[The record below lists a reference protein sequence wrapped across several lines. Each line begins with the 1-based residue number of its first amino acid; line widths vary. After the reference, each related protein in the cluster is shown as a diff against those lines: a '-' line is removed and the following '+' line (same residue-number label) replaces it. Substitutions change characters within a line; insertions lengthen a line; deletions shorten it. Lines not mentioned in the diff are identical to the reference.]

1 MKMYFVTLQCRA
13 RTPDSLLSV
22 VNYSDDMHRYTTI
35 THRVFLGRIHKR
47 YTWVQVDRNWANP
60 FAVPSNLSA
69 NDMVQDRC
77 ERPLSPEFDTP
88 EEAAMY
94 FADAKFADIAN
105 VHVTEVTSAQRAWL
119 WRGAGMY
126 IGYRLCYPF
135 RYVYANST
143 NRVGHRR
150 AIDALIEHFENTT
163 DSWRFGYGK
172 PDGLVT
178 YHGRRVYASYVKQ
191 RREHFKEL
199 SDMVRAAIKDGT
211 VSDLQEHII
220 DYCDTSWLDWRHTLD
235 RINDSLGKHNLDLEL
250 TLCDCG
256 HFERTEDT
264 HGVGRRG
271 DITWCHSCFE
281 DDAVYVQDRDEY
293 WPRDDA
299 YEHDDG
305 DYYSYEQEYED
316 EDDGENEE
324 PDNLMSYSTNVLKH
338 VEPDHSIVSSPTGNF
353 LMGIEFEMITEGYVS
368 KAVDDVRKQLGE
380 SYCVCK
386 SDGSLASGGL
396 EIVTAPRGLVEH
408 IERFKKW
415 DVHSDYRAWDKKCC
429 GMHIHIDSRA
439 FTEMTLGKFLMLIN
453 SDNNVD
459 FIRKIAGRHADRDEQ
474 ARNYCASEHQSTL
487 TNPKQ
492 AIKGK
497 SSERYRMVN
506 LQNLRTGAE
515 CKRLGFDEYQYDGK
529 YNTVELRIF
538 RASLKKERLLAQ
550 IEFTHAAVMFCR
562 VASWRELNQVTFLK
576 FLKSSS
582 SLYPNLADW
591 YGVRRRTAPCLTGK
605 QTTCSDQPEPVTEG
619 D

>member
-1 MKMYFVTLQCRA
+1 M
-13 RTPDSLLSV
+13 
-22 VNYSDDMHRYTTI
+22 
-35 THRVFLGRIHKR
+35 GRIGKR
-47 YTWVQVDRNWANP
+47 YTWVQLDRNWGNP
-60 FAVPSNLSA
+60 FSIPAYNSTH
-69 NDMVQDRC
+69 DMVADRC
-77 ERPLSPEFDTP
+77 ERPLSREFDSP
-88 EEAAMY
+88 EEAAL
-94 FADAKFADIAN
+94 FIATGKFADVAN
-105 VHVTEVTSAQRAWL
+105 VHVTEVTPAQRSWL
-119 WRGAGMY
+119 WRGAGNY

-135 RYVYANST
+135 RYVYATSGNSEG
-143 NRVGHRR
+143 RRR
-150 AIDALIEHFENTT
+150 AIDALLEHFEFNSPV
-163 DSWRFGYGK
+163 SWRFGSGK
-172 PDGLVT
+172 SDGLVT
-178 YHGRRVYASYVKQ
+178 YHGRRVYASNFKQ
-191 RREHFKEL
+191 RRSHFQEL
-199 SDMVRAAIKDGT
+199 GAKVREAIAVGD
-211 VSDLQEHII
+211 VSELQEHII
-220 DYCDTSWLDWRHTLD
+220 DYCDTSWLDWGYTLD
-235 RINDSLGKHNLDLEL
+235 RINESLDKHDLELGL

-256 HFERTEDT
+256 HFERDENT

-271 DITWCHSCFE
+271 DTTWCDSCFQ
-281 DDAVYVQDRDEY
+281 DDAVFCNDRDEY
-293 WPRDDA
+293 WPRDDC

-305 DYYSYEQEYED
+305 DYYSYEQEHDSDD
-316 EDDGENEE
+316 EDDDSD

-338 VEPDHSIVSSPTGNF
+338 VEPDHSIKSSPTGNF

-368 KAVDDVRKQLGE
+368 KAVDDVREQLGE
-380 SYCVCK
+380 TYCVCK

-396 EIVTAPRGLVEH
+396 EIVTAPRGLAEH

-453 SDNNVD
+453 SDTNVD
-459 FIRKIAGRHADRDEQ
+459 FIRKIAGRHAERDEQ
-474 ARNYCASEHQSTL
+474 ARSYCASEHQSTL
-487 TNPKQ
+487 VNPKQ

-506 LQNLRTGAE
+506 LQNLRHGAE

-591 YGVRRRTAPCLTGK
+591 YGVRRRAQPCLTGK
-605 QTTCSDQPEPVTEG
+605 QTTCQDQPEPVTEG